1 MHGDDNDTWH
11 GEMRKRV
18 SGEIRFDEPADCHT
32 SLGVGGR
39 IDALV
44 VPKDVSEIAETIAF
58 LRARRIPFLPVGN
71 WTNLIVRGGGY
82 RGVLISLTGLHG
94 LEIRDSGEGEVRVE
108 AEAGVALS
116 ELVTLSMH
124 EGLTGME
131 FCAGIPGSV
140 GGAVRMN
147 AGACGSEIKD
157 VVITVRLLAD
167 PAEGIRT
174 VTRDSLIFGYRN
186 LDLPAETIIIGA
198 TFRLKRGEQEKIAGR
213 IREILSLRK
222 EKHPLEFRNAG
233 SIFKNPREIPAG
245 RLIESAGL
253 KGLRIG
259 DAEVSAKHGNFIVN
273 RGQASAAEV
282 LSLIDLVQK
291 RVFEATGHSLETEVR
306 IIGE

>member
-1 MHGDDNDTWH
+1 MRGDDKDTWH
-11 GEMRKRV
+11 GELRKRM
-18 SGEIRFDEPADCHT
+18 SGDIRFDEPADRHT
-32 SLGVGGR
+32 SIGVGGP

-44 VPKDVSEIAETIAF
+44 FPKDVLETAETIAF

-71 WTNLIVRGGGY
+71 WTNLIVRSGGY
-82 RGVLISLTGLHG
+82 RGVLISLTGLNG
-94 LEIRDSGEGEVRVE
+94 LEIRGSGDGDVHVE
-108 AEAGVALS
+108 AEAGVALA

-147 AGACGSEIKD
+147 AGAYGSEIKD
-157 VVITVRLLAD
+157 VVAAVHLLD
-167 PAEGIRT
+167 TSERIRT
-174 VTRDSLIFGYRN
+174 VTRDSLIFSYRS

-198 TFRLKRGEQEKIAGR
+198 TFRLKRGVKEKIAGR
-213 IREILSLRK
+213 IREILSLRR

-233 SIFKNPREIPAG
+233 SIFKNPQTIPAG
-245 RLIESAGL
+245 RLIEAAGL

-259 DAEVSAKHGNFIVN
+259 DAEVSEKHGNFIVN

-282 LSLIDLVQK
+282 IGLIDLVQK
-291 RVFEATGHSLETEVR
+291 RVFETTGHFLETEVR

>member
-1 MHGDDNDTWH
+1 MRGDDKDTWH
-11 GEMRKRV
+11 GELRKRV
-18 SGEIRFDEPADCHT
+18 SGEIRIDEPADRHT
-32 SLGVGGR
+32 SIGVGGR

-44 VPKDVSEIAETIAF
+44 FPKDVSETAETIAF

-71 WTNLIVRGGGY
+71 WTNLIVRSGGY

-94 LEIRDSGEGEVRVE
+94 LEIRGSGDGDIHVE
-108 AEAGVALS
+108 AEAGVALA

-147 AGACGSEIKD
+147 AGAYGSEIKD
-157 VVITVRLLAD
+157 VVVMLRLLD
-167 PAEGIRT
+167 TSERIRT
-174 VTRDSLIFGYRN
+174 VTRDFLIFAYRS

-198 TFRLKRGEQEKIAGR
+198 TFKLKRGEKEKIAGR
-213 IREILSLRK
+213 IREILSLRR

-233 SIFKNPREIPAG
+233 SIFKNPQTIPAG
-245 RLIESAGL
+245 RLIEAAGL

-259 DAEVSAKHGNFIVN
+259 DAEVSEKHGNFIVN

-282 LSLIDLVQK
+282 ISLIDLVQK
-291 RVFEATGHSLETEVR
+291 RVFEATGYFLEIEVR

>member
-1 MHGDDNDTWH
+1 MRGDDNDTWH
-11 GEMRKRV
+11 GELRKRV
-18 SGEIRFDEPADCHT
+18 SGEIRFDEPADRHT
-32 SLGVGGR
+32 SIGVGGR

-44 VPKDVSEIAETIAF
+44 FPKDVSEMAETIAF

-82 RGVLISLTGLHG
+82 RGVLISLTGLHR
-94 LEIRDSGEGEVRVE
+94 LEIRDSGEGDVRIE

-116 ELVTLSMH
+116 ELVTLSVH
-124 EGLTGME
+124 EGLTGVE

-147 AGACGSEIKD
+147 AGAYGNEIKD
-157 VVITVRLLAD
+157 VIVTVRLLD

-186 LDLPAETIIIGA
+186 LDLPVETIIIGA
-198 TFRLKRGEQEKIAGR
+198 VFRLKRGEQEKIAGR
-213 IREILSLRK
+213 IRDILSLRK

-233 SIFKNPREIPAG
+233 SIFKNPRAIPAG
-245 RLIESAGL
+245 KLIESAGL

-273 RGQASAAEV
+273 RGQASAAEI

>member
-1 MHGDDNDTWH
+1 MRGDDNDTWH
-11 GEMRKRV
+11 GELRKRV
-18 SGEIRFDEPADCHT
+18 SGEIRFDEPADRHT
-32 SLGVGGR
+32 SIGVGGR

-44 VPKDVSEIAETIAF
+44 FPKDVSEMAETIAF

-82 RGVLISLTGLHG
+82 RGVLISLTGLDR
-94 LEIRDSGEGEVRVE
+94 LEIRDSGEGDVRIE

-116 ELVTLSMH
+116 ELVTLSVH
-124 EGLTGME
+124 EGLTGVE

-147 AGACGSEIKD
+147 AGAYGNEIKD
-157 VVITVRLLAD
+157 VIVTVRLLD

-198 TFRLKRGEQEKIAGR
+198 VFRLKRGEQEKIAGR
-213 IREILSLRK
+213 IRDILSLRK

-233 SIFKNPREIPAG
+233 SIFKNPRAIPAG
-245 RLIESAGL
+245 KLIESAGL

-291 RVFEATGHSLETEVR
+291 RVLEATGHSLETEVR